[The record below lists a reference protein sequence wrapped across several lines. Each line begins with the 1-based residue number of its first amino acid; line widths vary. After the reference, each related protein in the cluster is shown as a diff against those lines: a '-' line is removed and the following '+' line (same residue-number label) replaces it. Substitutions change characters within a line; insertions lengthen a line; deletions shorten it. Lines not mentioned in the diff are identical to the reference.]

1 MAVVG
6 VTGSLLSLR
15 SVHMQQGSLFQV
27 RWWPHREVGE
37 GEGVG
42 C

>member
-6 VTGSLLSLR
+6 VTGSLLSVR
-15 SVHMQQGSLFQV
+15 MQQGSLFQV